1 MASSLKMTDL
11 PTASVVNSS
20 DIFLLGDV
28 DTSLTKKLTFE
39 ILNSSLSAQSL
50 SGYHIIQDDIDNLN
64 ETVTELIGDNG
75 FGLSMGGLSD
85 SITATNDLITSVH
98 RSLVN
103 QVDQI
108 RDAVDVEVANRGRVA
123 ASVTER
129 MQTLED
135 SQLRAGLASGLI
147 YVKTFQGG

>member
-1 MASSLKMTDL
+1 MASSLKMTEL

-39 ILNSSLSAQSL
+39 ILNSSLSAQNL
-50 SGYHIIQDDIDNLN
+50 SGYNIIQDDIDNLN
-64 ETVTELIGDNG
+64 ETVTELIGENG
-75 FGLSMGGLSD
+75 FGLSMTGLSD
-85 SITATNDLITSVH
+85 SITAVNDLITSVH

-108 RDAVDVEVANRGRVA
+108 RDEVDVEVANRGRVA
-123 ASVTER
+123 ATVTER
-129 MQTLED
+129 MQSLED